1 MSIYRF
7 RVLMVD
13 KSEAV
18 RDIEI
23 ESTDTF
29 ETFHFAIL
37 QSFGFQGQ
45 EMASFYVSDEEWNY
59 GREIPLA
66 DMGLGE
72 EGKKAP
78 VIMKD
83 MLISDCMRS
92 VRQRYIYSYDFMSM
106 WNFMVELVHAS
117 EPEEGVEY
125 PQCVF
130 SANESPSEFS
140 RVDSLLEAPDGDP
153 FAEDRS
159 DANKDPLDEDPDAGF
174 GHGSIDDL
182 GDEYI

>member
-1 MSIYRF
+1 MAIYRF

-23 ESTDTF
+23 DSKASF
-29 ETFHFAIL
+29 EVFHRAIL
-37 QSFGFQGQ
+37 DAFDFQGE
-45 EMASFYVSDEEWNY
+45 EMASFYESDPEWNY

-72 EGKKAP
+72 EGQKP
-78 VIMKD
+78 PIIMQD

-92 VRQRYIYSYDFMSM
+92 TSQRFIYSYDFMSM
-106 WNFMVELVHAS
+106 WNFMVELVHAN

-125 PQCVF
+125 PRVVVRIND
-130 SANESPSEFS
+130 APSEFS
-140 RVDSLLEAPDGDP
+140 RVDGLLSAAQDENP
-153 FAEDRS
+153 FPSAS
-159 DANKDPLDEDPDAGF
+159 DEKDPLDEDPDAGF

-182 GDEYI
+182 GEDFI